1 MILYECNQHKRM
13 ISYAFQH
20 IESYLPLTQETYSQF
35 SPEEIGFIDQF
46 LFRFSKRNYDDES
59 SISAA
64 SVPSH
69 RVKSS

>member
-46 LFRFSKRNYDDES
+46 LFRDES